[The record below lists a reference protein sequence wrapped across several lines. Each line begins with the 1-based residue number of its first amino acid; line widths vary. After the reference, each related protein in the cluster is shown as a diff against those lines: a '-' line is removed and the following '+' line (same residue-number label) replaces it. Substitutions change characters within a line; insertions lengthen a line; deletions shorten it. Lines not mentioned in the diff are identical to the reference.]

1 MIPGWGHCG
10 GGTGPNIFGQSAVPR
25 SDSEHDMDAA
35 LERWVEQGKA
45 PERIIATQM
54 KPRISPAEILR
65 TRPLCAY
72 PLTAH
77 WTGSGNTD
85 NADNFVCR

>member
-1 MIPGWGHCG
+1 MEEPAR
-10 GGTGPNIFGQSAVPR
+10 TFSASSAVPR